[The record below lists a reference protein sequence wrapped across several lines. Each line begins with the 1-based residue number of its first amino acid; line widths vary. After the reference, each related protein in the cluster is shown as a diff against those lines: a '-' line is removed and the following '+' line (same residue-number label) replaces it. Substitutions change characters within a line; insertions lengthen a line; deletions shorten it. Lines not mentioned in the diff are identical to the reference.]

1 MGQIYP
7 FNKENDEL
15 LSEAEKAF
23 DLSARQKSM
32 LKDGREIPE
41 APPRRPILKSLARL
55 FFAASGGAQS

>member
-1 MGQIYP
+1 MGQTYP

-23 DLSARQKSM
+23 DLSARRESM
-32 LKDGREIPE
+32 LKDVREIPE
-41 APPRRPILKSLARL
+41 APPRRPILKSLAGL